1 MSIKV
6 NIKYT
11 RSKQDKKNIKKYE
24 EKVVDVKFVIQFK

>member
-11 RSKQDKKNIKKYE
+11 RSKQDKKILKKYK